1 MDILNNVNLAKA
13 SGGAVESYT
22 KCHEKDKWKLTVP
35 LKEKIVESS
44 KKDAKSNIYIWE
56 KSLWL

>member
-1 MDILNNVNLAKA
+1 MNISNNVNYAKA
-13 SGGAVESYT
+13 SGGAVKTYT
-22 KCHEKDKWKLTVP
+22 KGHEKDKWKLTEP
-35 LKEKIVESS
+35 LKEKIVELA